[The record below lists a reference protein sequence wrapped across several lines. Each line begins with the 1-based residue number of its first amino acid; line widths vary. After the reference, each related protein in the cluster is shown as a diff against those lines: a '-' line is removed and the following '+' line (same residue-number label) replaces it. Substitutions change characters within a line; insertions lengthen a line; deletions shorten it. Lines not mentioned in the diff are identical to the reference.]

1 MRTTLL
7 VFAFSCALTAQDA
20 RPVIDN
26 AAKAIG
32 AADLKSIEYSGSG
45 SAFTLGQSVNPN
57 AAWPKVALKSYTRA
71 VDYANTGYREEALR
85 VTPAGEQRQIQFVSG
100 RHAWNMAGTNVTAA
114 PAATAERLTQIW
126 LTPHGFL
133 KAAMANQATVKSQ
146 KRGGAT
152 MRVVSFTGHGKYK
165 VYGYIGVQGTVD
177 RVETWV
183 ENPVLGN
190 MLVETDYS
198 DYKDFGGVKFP
209 TRIVQKQGGHPTLD
223 LLVTAVKANA
233 AAPLAVPAAVER
245 AAAPAVRVD
254 SEKIADGVWYLT
266 GGSHHSVL
274 VEFKDHVAVIEG
286 PLNPERSKAVIAE
299 VKKLVPA
306 KPLRYLINTH
316 HHFDHSGG
324 VRTFAA
330 EGITVVTHAMNRPYY
345 AKAFKGKFQTVADK
359 RVMTDGARTMELHLI
374 KGNPHNDAILMAYL
388 PKEKLL
394 VEVDVY
400 SPAPPNAPPPATPNP
415 ASVNLYENVERLKL
429 DVERIVPLHGRIV
442 PLAELKKAIGK
453 GS

>member
-7 VFAFSCALTAQDA
+7 VVAFSCALPGQDP
-20 RPVIDN
+20 RSLLEN
-26 AAKAIG
+26 AAKAMG

-57 AAWPKVALKSYTRA
+57 APWPKVTLKSFTRT
-71 VDYANTGYREEALR
+71 VDYANPGYSEESVRA
-85 VTPAGEQRQIQFVSG
+85 TPAGDQRVAQFVSG
-100 RHAWNMAGTNVTAA
+100 RHAWNMTGTNVTAA

-152 MRVVSFTGHGKYK
+152 VQAVSFTGHGKYK
-165 VYGYIGVQGTVD
+165 VIGHLGAQGTVD
-177 RVETWV
+177 HVETWI
-183 ENPVLGN
+183 ENPLLGD
-190 MLVETDYS
+190 MLVETEYS
-198 DYKDFGGVKFP
+198 EYKDFGGVKFP
-209 TRIVQKQGGHPTLD
+209 ARIVQKQGGHPTLD
-223 LLVTAVKANA
+223 LLVTSVKPNA
-233 AAPLAVPAAVER
+233 AAPLTVPAVVAQ
-245 AAAPAVRVD
+245 AAAAVSVN

-286 PLNPERSKAVIAE
+286 PLNQERSKAIMAE

-324 VRTFAA
+324 VRAFAG
-330 EGITVVTHAMNRPYY
+330 EGVTIVTHAMNRPYY
-345 AKAFKGKFQTVADK
+345 AKVFKGKFQTLTEK
-359 RVMTDGARTMELHLI
+359 RIMTDGARTMELHLI
-374 KGNPHNDAILMAYL
+374 KGNPHNDGILMAYL

-415 ASVNLYENVERLKL
+415 ASVNLYENIERLRL